1 MNPVNIEILMNHSI
15 GISDFYYR
23 ATKIELLDDY
33 LKGGK
38 FLTIKNEEKLRRQVN
53 NIESHISNTKTVEF
67 QFIFSNSDDED
78 KHEKELKAIRQEMEY
93 KFQQLLAKINIG
105 KLQF

>member
-38 FLTIKNEEKLRRQVN
+38 FLTIKIKKQVN
-53 NIESHISNTKTVEF
+53 KIESHILNTKSVEF

-78 KHEKELKAIRQEMEY
+78 KHEKESKAIRQEREY
-93 KFQQLLAKINIG
+93 KFLQLLAKINIG